1 MKQYLTV
8 LFCGS
13 LLGALCTAAAGA
25 RLEKYLRYLSA
36 LLCILL
42 IVSPFREFDL
52 EPGEE
57 GLSAPPAPL
66 EGETLEGLSVKL
78 AEEELCRTI
87 AAQLSAGTG
96 ITPVKLSIDIDWT
109 AEEPVITAVRLFLSP
124 EENHRGE
131 EAAAWA
137 EAAYGVPC
145 YVTEGEEPPCP

>member
-13 LLGALCTAAAGA
+13 LLGAICTAAAGA

-42 IVSPFREFDL
+42 IVSPFREFEL
-52 EPGEE
+52 EISPEV
-57 GLSAPPAPL
+57 LSSSAPVP
-66 EGETLEGLSVKL
+66 EGETLDSLTRDL
-78 AEEELCRTI
+78 AEEELCRMI

-96 ITPVKLSIDIDWT
+96 ITPAELSIDIDWT
-109 AEEPVITAVRLFLSP
+109 AEEPTVTAVRLSLSP
-124 EENHRGE
+124 EDVGRGE

-145 YVTEGEEPPCP
+145 YLTEGEEHP